1 MTYRFSR
8 VFRATCAGATLW
20 RGRGLEGAV
29 WGYLCAQLLLNEQEQ
44 RAVIIC
50 RSKRAKVTRGVVLP

>member
-8 VFRATCAGATLW
+8 VFRPKSPVLAFWEVG
-20 RGRGLEGAV
+20 GLESTV
-29 WGYLCAQLLLNEQEQ
+29 WGYWCAQLLLNEQEQ